1 MKYRRPVVRSR
12 RTLGALA
19 FCAIATA
26 WALVPA
32 AAVDRTLG
40 ADVPKP
46 SAVGASWSPTQQSSL
61 ARDLDAQIAAAATLK
76 GSHVGILAID
86 ARDGTVL
93 YNRNGNDAFMPASTF
108 KILTGS
114 AALERL
120 GPAFRIRT
128 VAFAE
133 GSVQTGV
140 LHGRLVVRGGG
151 DPLLRAADFDDLAA
165 ALKRAG
171 IGRIDG
177 PIDIDTSYFADPPY
191 MPGWSWDDFP
201 YYYAPKISAFSFDE
215 NVVHLT
221 IAPASTAGMRAT
233 ITAAPYG
240 RVGDP
245 LGGCALTSD
254 VIVLPHVMTG
264 APGSADSVDLE
275 RDPGGCII
283 VKGKIPLDAA
293 PETVDAAVPSPEVY
307 AWHVLVDRLHAH
319 GIASTTP
326 RSYPGFAQSVVAAP
340 ASANARVVWTH
351 DSEPLS
357 DLLADMWL
365 PSDNLLAE
373 LLLKSLGAATG
384 EPGTAA
390 NGVAY
395 ETQWLRTLGIDVAPL
410 SIDDG
415 SGLSAYDRMT
425 PRALVAILKHDWN
438 APTRETV
445 LDDLPIAGVRGTLKS
460 SFIGTLAEKTVFAKT
475 GSVSH
480 VRTLAGYAATQVHG
494 AVIFAFQ
501 VDDWT
506 GTEIDLNSIRASLL
520 SRIIGDS

>member
-1 MKYRRPVVRSR
+1 VSSR
-12 RTLGALA
+12 HILAALV
-19 FCAIATA
+19 FCAIATT
-26 WALVPA
+26 WAFIPA

-46 SAVGASWSPTQQSSL
+46 SAVGASWSLAQQSSL
-61 ARDLDAQIAAAATLK
+61 ARDLDAQLASAATLK
-76 GSHVGILAID
+76 GAHVGILAID

-93 YNRNGNDAFMPASTF
+93 YNRNGDDAFMPASTF
-108 KILTGS
+108 KMLTGS

-120 GPAFRIRT
+120 GPAFRFRT

-140 LHGRLVVRGGG
+140 LRGRLVVRGGG

-171 IGRIDG
+171 VSRIDG
-177 PIDIDTSYFADPPY
+177 PVDIDTSHFADPPY

-221 IAPASTAGMRAT
+221 IAPAPAAGMRAT

-245 LGGCALTSD
+245 TGGCAITSD
-254 VIVLPHVMTG
+254 VIVLPRVTTG

-283 VKGKIPLDAA
+283 VKGEIPLHAA
-293 PETVDAAVPSPEVY
+293 PEILDAAVPSPEVY
-307 AWHVLVDRLHAH
+307 AWHVLVDRLQAR
-319 GIASTTP
+319 GIAVSAP
-326 RSYPGFAQSVVAAP
+326 RSYAGFAQNVVAAP

-373 LLLKSLGAATG
+373 LLLKSLGAATS

-390 NGVAY
+390 SGVAY
-395 ETQWLRTLGIDVAPL
+395 ETQWLQTLGIDVAPL

-425 PRALVAILKHDWN
+425 PRALVAVLQHDWN

-445 LDDLPIAGVRGTLKS
+445 LDDLPLAGVRGTLKS

-475 GSVSH
+475 GSLSH

-501 VDDWT
+501 VDDWS
-506 GTEIDLNSIRASLL
+506 GTSVDLNSVRTSFL
-520 SRIIGDS
+520 SRIIGDR